1 MVRRFRI
8 PPSTKSALLNFLL
21 YSEFCPIV
29 EKRVDKSLK
38 TAKI

>member
-8 PPSTKSALLNFLL
+8 PPSTKSALLNF
-21 YSEFCPIV
+21 YFTRNIAPIV

-38 TAKI
+38 TAKM